1 MDENYIF
8 SVKTK
13 KWKLFQMT
21 KFCNYLGLKPHKV
34 LLDSTYC
41 LPVNYLYIPM
51 LGACPHSCN
60 TSLDADE
67 R

>member
-1 MDENYIF
+1 MEIIPNDEI
-8 SVKTK
+8 
-13 KWKLFQMT
+13 LQLG
-21 KFCNYLGLKPHKV
+21 YLGLKPHKV

-41 LPVNYLYIPM
+41 LPVNYLYISM

-60 TSLDADE
+60 ISLDADE